1 MLINFFIIQDEKW
14 IIFLKRGQGREL
26 TRKKNIFS
34 IKNLLWHSLDRTMGL
49 NPTNRSS
56 LYKFEISA
64 WSELYKRGWR
74 GMDRYVILPA

>member
-34 IKNLLWHSLDRTMGL
+34 IKNLL
-49 NPTNRSS
+49 
-56 LYKFEISA
+56 
-64 WSELYKRGWR
+64 
-74 GMDRYVILPA
+74 